1 MKPEERFA
9 IAEWLARESLAGG
22 TGEALLEGFAARL
35 EAAGM
40 PLLRASA
47 TLQSLDPVV
56 GALLFRWWR
65 PDGRAECESFRRPAD
80 GGGLEAWPN
89 TPFYAL
95 YHGDAPRL
103 RYRLADPAAAAAF
116 PLLGELRAAGATD
129 YVAIKVAFGAAGA
142 GEGVLSSWT
151 TDRPGGFTADD
162 LADLEALWP
171 MFHLALHTAAL
182 SAGAATLL
190 TTYLGR
196 ATARR
201 VLAGAVQRGV
211 PGRLDAVLWASDL
224 AGFTRL
230 ADTQSQDRV
239 IDLLNAYA
247 EIAVDAV
254 TEAGG
259 EVLKFMGDGL
269 LAVFDRAT
277 LADAPAVAL
286 RAAETALAGV
296 ETLGTARTAAGLPTT
311 RLRIALHV
319 GEVFYGNVGAR
330 SRLDFTVVGPAV
342 NEAARLCDM
351 CRSLDQELVLSAAF
365 HAAADAHPETPRDRL
380 VGLGRYALRGVA
392 RPQHLFT
399 LDRTDA

>member
-1 MKPEERFA
+1 MNADQRFA
-9 IAEWLARESLAGG
+9 IADWLARESLKGG
-22 TGEALLEGFAARL
+22 AAEGLLGGFAARL
-35 EAAGM
+35 DAAGLA
-40 PLLRASA
+40 LLRASA
-47 TLQSLDPVV
+47 TLQTLDPVV

-65 PDGRAECESFRRPAD
+65 PDGRAVRESFRRLAA
-80 GGGLEAWPN
+80 GGGLEGWRYD
-89 TPFYAL
+89 PFYAL

-103 RYRLADPAAAAAF
+103 RVLLEDPEAVTHF
-116 PLLGELRAAGATD
+116 PLLGDLRAAGATD
-129 YVAIKVAFGAAGA
+129 YLAVKVAFGARGA

-151 TDRPGGFTADD
+151 TDRPGGFTAQD

-171 MFHLALHTAAL
+171 MLHVALHTAAL
-182 SAGAATLL
+182 RTGADTLL

-196 ATARR
+196 DTAER

-247 EIAVDAV
+247 EVAVDAV
-254 TEAGG
+254 TDAGG

-277 LADAPAVAL
+277 LADAPAAAL
-286 RAAETALAGV
+286 MAAETALAGV
-296 ETLGTARTAAGLPTT
+296 ATLGTARAAAGLPTS

-330 SRLDFTVVGPAV
+330 TRLDFTVIGPAV

-351 CRSLDQELVLSAAF
+351 CRALDQDLVLSAAF
-365 HAAADAHPETPRDRL
+365 HAVAETPRDRL

-399 LDRTDA
+399 LDRTDG

>member
-1 MKPEERFA
+1 MDAEQRFA
-9 IAEWLARESLAGG
+9 IADWLARESLKGG
-22 TGEALLEGFAARL
+22 AAEGLLGGFAARL
-35 EAAGM
+35 DAAGLA
-40 PLLRASA
+40 LLRASA
-47 TLQSLDPVV
+47 TLQTLDPVV

-65 PDGRAECESFRRPAD
+65 PDGCARRETFRRDA
-80 GGGLEAWPN
+80 GGGVEGWRHS
-89 TPFYAL
+89 PFHAL
-95 YHGDAPRL
+95 YHGDARQLRVRL
-103 RYRLADPAAAAAF
+103 DDAEAAAAF
-116 PLLGELRAAGATD
+116 ALLGELRAAGATD
-129 YVAIKVAFGAAGA
+129 YIATKEPFGARGA

-171 MFHLALHTAAL
+171 VFHVALHTTAL
-182 SAGAATLL
+182 SAGADTLL

-196 ATARR
+196 TTARR

-247 EIAVDAV
+247 EVAVDAV
-254 TEAGG
+254 TDAGG

-277 LADAPAVAL
+277 LADAPAAAL
-286 RAAETALAGV
+286 RAAEMALAGV
-296 ETLGTARTAAGLPTT
+296 ERLGAARAAAGLPTS
-311 RLRIALHV
+311 RLRIALHA
-319 GEVFYGNVGAR
+319 GAVFYGNVGAR
-330 SRLDFTVVGPAV
+330 TRLDFTVIGPAV

-351 CRSLDQELVLSAAF
+351 CRSLDQDLLLSAAF
-365 HAAADAHPETPRDRL
+365 HTVAETPRDRL

-399 LDRTDA
+399 LDRTDG